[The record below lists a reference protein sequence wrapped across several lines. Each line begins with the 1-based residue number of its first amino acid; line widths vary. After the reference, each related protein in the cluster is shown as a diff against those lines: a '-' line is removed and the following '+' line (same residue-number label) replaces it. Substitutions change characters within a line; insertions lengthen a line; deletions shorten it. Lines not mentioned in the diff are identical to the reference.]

1 MEGIVMS
8 KNKAGKGSFK
18 NMKRGM
24 LTAAAVL
31 VIGTS
36 TTVSAAQNTD
46 YFKMFF
52 SVKEMS
58 SKTIDQVTIVSGIK
72 MKVEESMSGGKSAII
87 IASFEKT
94 DGSIFPKDA
103 AIPTLELDVKNG
115 ASYMVDQRVTEDGR
129 KLIAMFD
136 VDASSSLNGEKV
148 TVRADAITNGETDEI
163 VAEGPFKHTFIVQD
177 HSNRMDI
184 DLTIK
189 QQNEAA
195 VLKTVYVS
203 PIGIGVEGKRVD
215 GKTDFLPEHA
225 PIVKVIAKD
234 NTIIELNTSSTSTT
248 DIGFKWQYSL
258 DQDGNRV
265 FLEKSKIKAI
275 MINDQLISLNE

>member
-1 MEGIVMS
+1 MN
-8 KNKAGKGSFK
+8 KDKAGKKPLK

-24 LTAAAVL
+24 LAAAAVL

-36 TTVSAAQNTD
+36 TTVAAAQNTD

-52 SVKEMS
+52 SVKEMGS
-58 SKTIDQVTIVSGIK
+58 QITDQVTIVSGIK

-87 IASFEKT
+87 IASFEKE
-94 DGSIFPKDA
+94 DGSLFPKDA
-103 AIPTLELDVKNG
+103 AIATLELDLKNG
-115 ASYMVDQRVTEDGR
+115 ASYMVDQQVTEDGK

-136 VDASSSLNGEKV
+136 VDSTSSLAGEKV
-148 TVRADAITNGETDEI
+148 TLRADAIINGETDEI
-163 VAEGPFKHTFIVQD
+163 VEEGPFKHTFKVQD

-184 DLTIK
+184 DLTMK
-189 QQNEAA
+189 QQNEEVA
-195 VLKTVYVS
+195 LKTVYVS
-203 PIGIGVEGKRVD
+203 AIGIGLEGKRVD

-225 PIVKVIAKD
+225 PIVKAIAKD
-234 NTIIELNTSSTSTT
+234 NTIIELKSSSTSTT

-275 MINDQLISLNE
+275 MINDQLMNVNE